1 MTTPLHHLPSRKK
14 RNSLSKRSGLEF
26 PVRRIKRKL
35 KNFTERYRLALGGNI
50 FLTAVMEYLV
60 TELLDS
66 CGLVVKQLKRKR
78 IIPSHIR
85 LAMLNYT
92 SALRLFALRGLW
104 TLCVHRVALRAP
116 GVTQYN
122 LFWDFFSFI

>member
-35 KNFTERYRLALGGNI
+35 KNFTVRYRLALGGSI

-78 IIPSHIR
+78 IIPSHIK
-85 LAMLNYT
+85 LAIFLDEELHAFLKGVIIPFSGMPQQ
-92 SALRLFALRGLW
+92 
-104 TLCVHRVALRAP
+104 TLASSSHRRSE
-116 GVTQYN
+116 N
-122 LFWDFFSFI
+122 